1 MSSFKTIDPSVLPR
15 SDDPHPA
22 LVDVARRLVLSARA
36 AKIVHSL
43 NDSGIDTIV
52 LKGPSTSRRL
62 YPDGGRPYGDIDLLV
77 APSSLAGT
85 RARLADLGFRTTPTL
100 RGDRPQPCETWHRDD
115 DGTNLDLHWS
125 IAGAS
130 VSPGQVWETLWM
142 NSERMPLAGTT
153 VSVLNEPAW
162 AMHLALHAAHH
173 GPDYPVPL
181 EDLHRAL
188 RTYDLD
194 LWRAAVTLA
203 GEIGA
208 LEAMAAGLRLVAEGR
223 DLVRALGLPEEVGRD
238 VALQASGAT
247 SEMLFLA
254 WWWDLPLRERAS
266 LLVRKFF
273 PPPGYLRSWSPIA
286 NRGPAGLVAAYALRP
301 FWLLFRGFRAAR
313 RLMASKRRR
322 PRRRHAAE

>member
-1 MSSFKTIDPSVLPR
+1 MLTEGDN
-15 SDDPHPA
+15 PHPA
-22 LVDVARRLVLSARA
+22 LIDVARRLVLSARA

-43 NDSGIDTIV
+43 SDSGLDAIV

-77 APSSLAGT
+77 APSSLAAT
-85 RARLADLGFRTTPTL
+85 RTWLAGSGFRTTPTL
-100 RGDRPQPCETWHRDD
+100 RGDRPQPGETWHRNN

-125 IAGAS
+125 ISGAS

-142 NSERMPLAGTT
+142 NSERMPLAGTA

-162 AMHLALHAAHH
+162 AMHVALHAAQH
-173 GPDYPVPL
+173 GPDFPVPL

-188 RTYDLD
+188 RRYDFD
-194 LWRAAVTLA
+194 LWRAAA
-203 GEIGA
+203 RIASEIGA
-208 LEAMAAGLRLVAEGR
+208 LEAMAAGLRLLSEGR
-223 DLVRALGLPEEVGRD
+223 DLARALDLPEDVAHG

-266 LLVRKFF
+266 LIVRKFF
-273 PPPGYLRSWSPIA
+273 PPPGYLRSWSPLA
-286 NRGPAGLVAAYALRP
+286 NRGPAGMAAAYTWRP
-301 FWLLFRGFRAAR
+301 FWLLFRGARAAR
-313 RLMASKRRR
+313 RLMASKRSNRLG
-322 PRRRHAAE
+322 ATDAE